1 METALHYIQLVKVS
15 TMQTNQLKTA
25 SLLDILFDG
34 RNKEYGAYELRTTYP
49 KRIKRS
55 LLVTFSVVTLIIGGS
70 VLANSMGKTTHDYQP
85 NEGVILTEVNETK
98 QPEKLPDPPKQ
109 PEVEE
114 VKTEKLTPPVIT
126 PDEEVETPPTSQEE
140 LVDARIGLDKI
151 EGKPDDGIEKPEVIS
166 DGQGKGLV
174 ETKPEVK
181 EDEILS
187 IVEIEAKFKG
197 NWQRFLLSN
206 LRPDTPID
214 NGAPVGRY
222 SVIIRFVV
230 DKEGNVSDIT
240 PLTSY
245 GYGMEQEAIRVLKM
259 AANKWDPAI
268 QNGYKAKAYHKQMI
282 TFEVGEAE

>member
-1 METALHYIQLVKVS
+1 
-15 TMQTNQLKTA
+15 MQTNQLKTA

-34 RNKEYGAYELRTTYP
+34 RNKEYGAYELRVTYP

-55 LLVTFSVVTLIIGGS
+55 LIATFSVVTLIIGGT
-70 VLANSMGKTTHDYQP
+70 VLANSIGKSNTDYHP
-85 NEGVILTEVNETK
+85 NDGVILTQVEEIK
-98 QPEKLPDPPKQ
+98 QPEKMPEPPKKT
-109 PEVEE
+109 EVEE
-114 VKTEKLTPPVIT
+114 IKTEKLTPPVIT
-126 PDEEVETPPTSQEE
+126 PDEEVKTPPPSQDE
-140 LVDARIGLDKI
+140 LLDARIGLDKI

-174 ETKPEVK
+174 ESKPEVK

-197 NWQRFLLSN
+197 NWQRFLISN

-214 NGAPVGRY
+214 NGAPAGRY

-240 PLTSY
+240 PLTSH
-245 GYGMEQEAIRVLKM
+245 GYGMEEEAMRVLRM
-259 AANKWDPAI
+259 AANKWEPAI